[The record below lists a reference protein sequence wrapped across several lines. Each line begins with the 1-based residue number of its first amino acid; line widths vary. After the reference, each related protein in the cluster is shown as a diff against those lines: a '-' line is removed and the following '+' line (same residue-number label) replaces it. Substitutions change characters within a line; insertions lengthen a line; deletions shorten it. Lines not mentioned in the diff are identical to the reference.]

1 MAQDNPIEEHPE
13 GETMLGLQLYLI
25 KMMAIEPFDDPIKS
39 YMEDRREAFD
49 AHLAWLRRIEAD
61 GTMFA
66 SGVLKDENNWDGSGM
81 AIVRADSYEEAVKIA
96 EAEPFH
102 AAGVRKNEVQGWLMN
117 EGNFNF
123 TVKLMN
129 REVSMS

>member
-1 MAQDNPIEEHPE
+1 MSDDNPIEDHPD
-13 GETMLGLQLYLI
+13 GKTMLGLQLYLI
-25 KMMAIEPFDDPIKS
+25 RMMAIEPFDDPIKA
-39 YMEDRREAFD
+39 YMGEHREAFD
-49 AHLAWLRRIEAD
+49 KHLEWLRQIEAD

-81 AIVRADSYEEAVKIA
+81 AIVRAASYDEAVKIA

-102 AAGVRKNEVQGWLMN
+102 VAGVRKNEVQGWLMN
-117 EGNFNF
+117 EGNFTF

-129 REVSMS
+129 QEVAMS